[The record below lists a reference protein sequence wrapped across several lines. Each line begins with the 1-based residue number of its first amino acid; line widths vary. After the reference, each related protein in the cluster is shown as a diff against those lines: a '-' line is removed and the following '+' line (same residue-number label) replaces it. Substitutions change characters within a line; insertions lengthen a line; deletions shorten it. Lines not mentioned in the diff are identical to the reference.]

1 MGKIKEFFKK
11 NPTAWEFAKYTIFS
25 VLAGW
30 IELGV
35 FSLLNYVLPNN
46 GINKPL
52 NWFVFVYPTEAG
64 GLGAFIAFV
73 VSSVIG
79 QALKFITNFKKTFKS
94 TNNIVLSAV
103 GFAIMAV
110 IIVVGLNMYVGGLLN
125 NALCKVIANA
135 DAAGFLPGKAYS
147 ANERILR
154 DISDK
159 QIRAHEKGQ
168 EPNPNHRKRSCF
180 RLKQLFFEK
189 SDAKGRFI
197 CFIFR
202 LRNLRNRSLG
212 YMRKTL
218 LLTAS
223 GSPLS

>member
-1 MGKIKEFFKK
+1 MPNIPF
-11 NPTAWEFAKYTIFS
+11 FS

-135 DAAGFLPGKAYS
+135 DAAGFLAKLIVQMSGFFVIYPINKFVLM
-147 ANERILR
+147 RR
-154 DISDK
+154 DKSQTQTTAKEAVSD
-159 QIRAHEKGQ
+159 
-168 EPNPNHRKRSCF
+168 
-180 RLKQLFFEK
+180 
-189 SDAKGRFI
+189 
-197 CFIFR
+197 
-202 LRNLRNRSLG
+202 
-212 YMRKTL
+212 
-218 LLTAS
+218 
-223 GSPLS
+223 

>member
-30 IELGV
+30 IELSV

-135 DAAGFLPGKAYS
+135 DAVGFLAKLIVQMSGFFVIYPINKFVLM
-147 ANERILR
+147 RR
-154 DISDK
+154 DKSQTQTTAKEAVSD
-159 QIRAHEKGQ
+159 
-168 EPNPNHRKRSCF
+168 
-180 RLKQLFFEK
+180 
-189 SDAKGRFI
+189 
-197 CFIFR
+197 
-202 LRNLRNRSLG
+202 
-212 YMRKTL
+212 
-218 LLTAS
+218 
-223 GSPLS
+223 